1 MSTPRPA
8 APRRAIGVDVGGTR
22 TKFGLI
28 ADDGGLAIPYSLPT
42 IREPEPLSA
51 MIASEAAS
59 LRDRAGLDDQVPVG
73 VAVPGILDEDREVV
87 ELAVNLDWKD
97 LPLGAM
103 LRERITAPIA
113 LGHDVRAGGMAEAAW
128 GAGRLF
134 EQSTPAA
141 GSAPAPPGDLPLLA
155 DLIFVPIGTGIAAA
169 VVHDGSVFGD
179 RFTGEIGQVRVEEP
193 YTRATVRLEEV
204 ASASAIGRR
213 YAQRIDADAQQ
224 LALTDGGRPAARA
237 VVDRAREGDP
247 VAEQILFGAVDTLA
261 QALATIVSGV
271 GTLPVVIG
279 GGLAEGGSIVL
290 DTLREAI
297 AARLGVVPTPEV
309 LPSSLGMWAGCQGA
323 GLLAMMRAGAQAPG
337 GGAETP
343 GGGAETPA

>member
-1 MSTPRPA
+1 
-8 APRRAIGVDVGGTR
+8 
-22 TKFGLI
+22 
-28 ADDGGLAIPYSLPT
+28 
-42 IREPEPLSA
+42 
-51 MIASEAAS
+51 
-59 LRDRAGLDDQVPVG
+59 
-73 VAVPGILDEDREVV
+73 
-87 ELAVNLDWKD
+87 
-97 LPLGAM
+97 
-103 LRERITAPIA
+103 
-113 LGHDVRAGGMAEAAW
+113 
-128 GAGRLF
+128 
-134 EQSTPAA
+134 
-141 GSAPAPPGDLPLLA
+141 
-155 DLIFVPIGTGIAAA
+155 
-169 VVHDGSVFGD
+169 
-179 RFTGEIGQVRVEEP
+179 
-193 YTRATVRLEEV
+193 
-204 ASASAIGRR
+204 R

-290 DTLREAI
+290 DTLRGAI

-309 LPSSLGMWAGCQGA
+309 LPPSLGMWAGCQGA

>member
-1 MSTPRPA
+1 GGRGRAEAARGHPVLDRGVLRDGVSPRSGRDRRARPRGAGPRPGPGRLGGPGRGHRRHLARARARSARAAGRGAPGGGPSCRAQRHGPGRSAPPDPCRPPRVMSTPRPA

-141 GSAPAPPGDLPLLA
+141 GSAPAPP
-155 DLIFVPIGTGIAAA
+155 
-169 VVHDGSVFGD
+169 
-179 RFTGEIGQVRVEEP
+179 
-193 YTRATVRLEEV
+193 
-204 ASASAIGRR
+204 
-213 YAQRIDADAQQ
+213 
-224 LALTDGGRPAARA
+224 
-237 VVDRAREGDP
+237 
-247 VAEQILFGAVDTLA
+247 
-261 QALATIVSGV
+261 
-271 GTLPVVIG
+271 
-279 GGLAEGGSIVL
+279 
-290 DTLREAI
+290 
-297 AARLGVVPTPEV
+297 
-309 LPSSLGMWAGCQGA
+309 
-323 GLLAMMRAGAQAPG
+323 
-337 GGAETP
+337 
-343 GGGAETPA
+343 